1 MSRNLVVVLPTLT
14 PRHRETIAA
23 AARRLGIAPAFFPD
37 AQSALPA
44 LQEAEIVFGAGP
56 ALTQNA
62 PKLRWFCTP
71 QAGVN
76 QYLAADAFASP
87 DAVMTN
93 SSGAYGTTI
102 AEHIVMVTLELMR
115 RQPEYNEIVAR
126 RAWTRNLPIRSIR
139 DSRVTLLGTGDIGRE
154 AAIRLR
160 AFSPRRIVG
169 VNRSGRALGEPFD
182 AAHPVSRLDELL
194 PATDLLITSLPG
206 TADTEHL
213 LDERRLSLLPADA
226 FLVNVGRGSVV
237 DQDALEKLLRAG
249 HLAGAAL
256 DVFEQEPLPPSD
268 TLWTCPRLLITP
280 HAAGNMTLPYTVDR
294 IVALF
299 LENLEN
305 YAAGRPLARLVDRSL
320 GY

>member
-1 MSRNLVVVLPTLT
+1 MSMHLVVVIPTLA
-14 PRHRETIAA
+14 PRHREAIAA
-23 AARRLGIAPAFFPD
+23 AARRLDCEVSFFPD
-37 AQSALPA
+37 AETALPA
-44 LQEAEIVFGAGP
+44 LREAEIVFGAGP
-56 ALTQNA
+56 ALTRNA

-102 AEHIVMVTLELMR
+102 AEHTVMVTLELMR
-115 RQPEYNEIVAR
+115 RQPEYTAIAAR
-126 RAWTRNLPIRSIR
+126 REWTRDLPVHSIR

-160 AFSPRRIVG
+160 AFSPKRLVG

-182 AAHPVSRLDELL
+182 AAYPVGRLDELL
-194 PATDLLITSLPG
+194 PETDLLVLSLPG
-206 TADTEHL
+206 TADTERL

-226 FLVNVGRGSVV
+226 FLVNVGRGSAV
-237 DQDALEKLLRAG
+237 DQAALERLMRAG

-256 DVFEQEPLPPSD
+256 DVFEREPLPPED
-268 TLWTCPRLLITP
+268 TLWSCPRVLITP

-299 LENLEN
+299 LENLDN
-305 YAAGRPLARLVDRSL
+305 YAAGRPLARLVDRSR